1 MLVDAIIANTKN
13 GIVTTLNSDH
23 ATSFLLQNVG
33 FFNVETA
40 VQDKAGNQVLVAG
53 GNQVILD
60 SWGFGL
66 LSNATGEQSTF
77 VNGDTIPAMDRPKE
91 FLGKSYDNMKPNLF
105 TRRRPKYY
113 DEPRSNIMNVRTLG
127 ATGDG
132 STDDTA
138 VLNSILEGAANTSSI
153 VFIPHGVYIVTD
165 TLRVPLGS
173 RIIGQAWSQIMGKG
187 KAFSDEMNP
196 KAVVQVGRPGDKGII
211 EIQDLLFTVN
221 GATEG
226 AVIVEWN
233 VQESTQG
240 SAGLWGKKPTYPP
253 LFQNQTC

>member
-13 GIVTTLNSDH
+13 GIVTTLTSDH

-40 VQDKAGNQVLVAG
+40 VQDQEAKKTLVAG
-53 GNQVILD
+53 GNQVVLE

-66 LSNATGEQSTF
+66 VNNATGKASTF
-77 VNGDTIPAMDRPKE
+77 VNGGNIPVIDRPKE
-91 FLGKSYDNMKPNLF
+91 FLGKKHDKMQPNLF

-127 ATGDG
+127 ARGDG
-132 STDDTA
+132 VTDDTPA
-138 VLNSILEGAANTSSI
+138 LNAILAGAANTSSI
-153 VFIPHGVYIVTD
+153 VFIPHGIYIVTD

-187 KAFSDEMNP
+187 QRFSDESNP
-196 KAVVQVGRPGDKGII
+196 QPVVQVGRPGEKGII
-211 EIQDLLFTVN
+211 EIQDVLFTVN

-226 AVIVEWN
+226 AIIVEWN
-233 VQESTQG
+233 VEESSQG
-240 SAGLWGKKPTYPP
+240 SAGIWGKSG
-253 LFQNQTC
+253 LFSSPHNL